1 MIDAIQVMYKR
12 KIIIKT
18 KDSSKGSSLEDSS
31 MMLLS
36 MCMRVLLTFF
46 RAKVKNNNRMT
57 DISHALALLHTV
69 DDNLKG
75 TLQNHQDGR
84 LGVTIRHVKS
94 LL

>member
-1 MIDAIQVMYKR
+1 
-12 KIIIKT
+12 
-18 KDSSKGSSLEDSS
+18 

-36 MCMRVLLTFF
+36 MCIRVLLTFC
-46 RAKVKNNNRMT
+46 RAKLKNNNRMN

-75 TLQNHQDGR
+75 TLQNHQDDR
-84 LGVTIRHVKS
+84 LGVTIRLVES

>member
-1 MIDAIQVMYKR
+1 MIDTIR
-12 KIIIKT
+12 
-18 KDSSKGSSLEDSS
+18 
-31 MMLLS
+31 
-36 MCMRVLLTFF
+36 
-46 RAKVKNNNRMT
+46 VKNNNRMT